1 MNIEQ
6 TDPEEA
12 SRNITRKFL
21 YLVCPVNTPRT
32 GGGGGGILGVIL
44 VRVCEPVFMKPTQII
59 YLVFE
64 KNDLFIYLV

>member
-32 GGGGGGILGVIL
+32 GGGGVSWG
-44 VRVCEPVFMKPTQII
+44 
-59 YLVFE
+59 
-64 KNDLFIYLV
+64 